1 MCVHHVYSLE
11 DDLVVIGKP
20 DVNMHGYVVDR
31 FMRPV
36 PVGAPGELLL
46 SGPRLALGYA
56 NRPDLTSEKFIP
68 NPCLSMFEDL
78 LPSEMVPFYRL
89 AYRTGDLVRWRRNG
103 EIEYLGRIDRQVKVN
118 GVRIE
123 LGEVEAVLGA
133 APDVEASVAS
143 AVKDPKGKYR
153 LVGYVTPGSVDVGSV
168 MAHCREQLVA
178 SMVPSVVVCLDS
190 FPLLPNGKVDVRSL
204 PVPDWEGEVEEEYVE
219 PATDMER
226 LVSRVWSEVL
236 GREEPLGATSDFFA
250 AGGTSLQVFR
260 VTAALQ
266 KELDLDGLRPSV
278 IHTERTVRRVAAAL
292 SSLLEKGGEGLLEGA
307 PPLVA
312 RRWGDALR
320 PLSSNQEQMWVLA
333 ESGNS
338 VAYNMP
344 FVLQLDGV
352 PDVEVLRRAL
362 HALACRHEV
371 LRMHYV
377 VVDGVPMGK
386 VPDPSSFV
394 VPCELIAVGSDV
406 EFSSKLSE
414 EVATPFDFSRGP
426 LLRAKLFSVSEG
438 SSVYLVLTLHHAVG
452 DAWSWSILCRDL
464 SMIYNALLAD
474 KQADL
479 PELPIQYA
487 DYSLWQQSRLAGS
500 ESTRAETYWREA
512 LSGAPSMLQ
521 LPTDHSRP
529 SAPTFE
535 AARHRTSIPSELM
548 AQASRVA
555 HRLGVNTQAVY
566 LAAVQLVLMRYSG
579 QDDLVVGVPTAGRD
593 QPETQGLIGYF
604 INTIPVRAVFEEED
618 TFSSLVRRASSSVV
632 DGLDNSI
639 VPLERIVSLADVER
653 SPNVNPL
660 FQVLFQYLPS
670 SDVQYE
676 FELGP
681 VGCSF
686 YNSQSGLSKAKV
698 DLMIILHDAGSLAF
712 EYMAELF
719 DSNTISQFGDTLLCA
734 LESALSAP
742 ETNLG
747 HVEMLSSADTELCR
761 EFVTRELR
769 PQYIHYP
776 MIHHAFE
783 SVAASHPD
791 RECLEFGGQVMTYGE
806 VNSAANKLAHALM
819 DLGLGLGGVVGIML
833 ERSFNLVVCILAAL
847 KTGGE
852 VIGDQFWALAAAYC
866 SVLVVGSFAVLFS
879 CGTLG
884 LWCCV
889 AA

>member
-670 SDVQYE
+670 SDLTSRFMLGSVTGDLYRGSSGPSNAKMDLFITLADGE
-676 FELGP
+676 ALIIEYMTELFEMSTIARIGENIMCTIDKVLSGCDLALRDFQVLGP
-681 VGCSF
+681 EDM
-686 YNSQSGLSKAKV
+686 K
-698 DLMIILHDAGSLAF
+698 LARSYATPELKP
-712 EYMAELF
+712 EYL
-719 DSNTISQFGDTLLCA
+719 Q
-734 LESALSAP
+734 
-742 ETNLG
+742 
-747 HVEMLSSADTELCR
+747 
-761 EFVTRELR
+761 
-769 PQYIHYP
+769 YP
-776 MIHHAFE
+776 MFHHAFE
-783 SVAASHPD
+783 AMVGKYPD
-791 RECLEFGGQVMTYGE
+791 RECLEFEGSVMTYKE
-806 VNSAANKLAHALM
+806 VNAAANKVAHALIERGM
-819 DLGLGLGGVVGIML
+819 GMNCIVGIML
-833 ERSFNLVVCILAAL
+833 ERSFDLVIAILAVL
-847 KTGGE
+847 KSGGM
-852 VIGDQFWALAAAYC
+852 
-866 SVLVVGSFAVLFS
+866 LFH
-879 CGTLG
+879 CQH
-884 LWCCV
+884 
-889 AA
+889 